1 MLIDSHSHLNFQQF
15 AKDSKETIKRALD
28 NDTRLIIVGS
38 QYSTS
43 KRAIE
48 IAESYESMVY
58 AAVGLHPIHLEFQ
71 EYEDTIDGEK
81 IVFHT
86 RAEEFDEK
94 KYKEL
99 ARNEKVVAIG
109 ETGLDYYHVE
119 QKNKDKLL
127 AKQIQVL
134 KQHIKVAI
142 EADKPVIFHCR
153 DAYNELA
160 EVLSRYSDLYGVVH
174 CFSSNWEIAKQMLN
188 KGLYLGF
195 TGIITFKNKSLDSLR
210 EVVKKTPIDKILIET
225 DCPYLSPEPFR
236 GKRNEPLYVQ
246 YIAKKI
252 AEIKE
257 ISYDEAC
264 EQTSLN
270 AKQLFKI

>member
-28 NDTRLIIVGS
+28 NDTRIIIVGS

-48 IAESYESMVY
+48 IAKKYESMVY
-58 AAVGLHPIHLEFQ
+58 AAIGLHPIHLEYQ
-71 EYEDTIDGEK
+71 EYEDTIDDEK

-86 RAEEFDEK
+86 RAEEFNEE
-94 KYKEL
+94 KYKTL

-109 ETGLDYYHVE
+109 ETGLDYYHIE
-119 QKNKDKLL
+119 QKSKDQILD
-127 AKQIQVL
+127 KQIKVL

-142 EADKPVIFHCR
+142 EVDKPVIFHCR
-153 DAYNELA
+153 DAYKELTD
-160 EVLSRYSDLYGVVH
+160 VLNNYSNLYGVVH
-174 CFSSNWEIAKQMLN
+174 CFSGDWMIAEKMLN
-188 KGLYLGF
+188 KGLILGF

-210 EVVKKTPIDKILIET
+210 DVVKKTPLDRILIET

-257 ISYDEAC
+257 ISYDEVC